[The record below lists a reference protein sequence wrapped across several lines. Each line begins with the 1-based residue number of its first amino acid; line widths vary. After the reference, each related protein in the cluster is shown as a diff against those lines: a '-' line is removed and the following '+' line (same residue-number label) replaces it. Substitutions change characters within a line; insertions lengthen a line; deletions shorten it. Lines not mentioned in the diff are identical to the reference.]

1 MPKFLFPII
10 FLILSSL
17 FGFLYLFIKIDPENQ
32 NLLVFS
38 EFSLAVFVITTSGL
52 SLVLFFASLLLQFLV
67 KKTTRRIQLN
77 SSEDL
82 RRKFRLFFKISF
94 LPGIFLGILTFL
106 KLVTLLNLFN
116 LVVLSVLLLTFG
128 YFWLF
133 EN

>member
-10 FLILSSL
+10 FLTLASLLS
-17 FGFLYLFIKIDPENQ
+17 FLYLFLKIDPENQ

-38 EFSLAVFVITTSGL
+38 EFSLAVFVITTFGL
-52 SLVLFFASLLLQFLV
+52 SLVLFFASLLFQFLV

-77 SSEDL
+77 SSENL
-82 RRKFRLFFKISF
+82 RRRFRLFFKISF

-116 LVVLSVLLLTFG
+116 LVILSVILLIFG
-128 YFWLF
+128 YFWFF